1 LWYANIKLSFKR
13 LDYDTGSENLKLLR
27 NDTFEIQISPQGN
40 VESIFLT
47 DDPEK
52 MNWVIDAHYVKDAG
66 YSSQDK
72 RFGQWS
78 AIVDDEGIESVN
90 LQPHIHFIDDKSA
103 IVTFSHDKFKV
114 EYEYL
119 LNNNGEL
126 LWNIRCS
133 NPTHYPVRVNGFHS
147 WFSLAYIMFRDE
159 DVLRNMKHSCAVF
172 PHLGGDFSKFAAMRR
187 SNEAPHLAIYSTG
200 DRVTAFGTYCSYVNR
215 FLEQVSPS
223 LDGMLYHRLSFVE
236 DGSSMEQ
243 SAGNDWI
250 YGGDYSSLTLEPS
263 EERKWSFVFTPFKD
277 QEEFYKKAQKYGHPH
292 WTYSHVTTTDGK
304 FFAEVNLPEEETLIS
319 VKIVSVVDEAGTL
332 KETDITNEFKL
343 VSNEKS
349 KRLRV
354 VIPLRSAGEIKLE
367 AALTNGKCDVLVGNV
382 LEPIHNLL
390 EKRAEWLCNHSF
402 NTTQE
407 STRPYAFLPL
417 SNQGESLG
425 KLSFIL
431 MKNLLSLP
439 VPTQVNKVETS
450 AFLDL
455 KHHWFEDGDF
465 MVPRPLY
472 GAGTFYRIYDFDYIG
487 HVYYLLSRFDKSLL
501 SHTSPGTY
509 LFWAAQVMCMRLDP
523 DCHRNKREKEESQLV
538 GVFILY
544 ITDLLEDLK
553 KNELFYWHDKLHK
566 LWLQFVEGLKQGS
579 KGYQGAVTE
588 HFYDNAGFGPTC
600 EALCLA
606 KLTDEAELYAPLII
620 ANIGFSNDYRAN
632 APDRWWEALSFMT
645 HSLWGGLVA
654 GAARSSY
661 ETLGDTRLLEA
672 GYRATMAVFNC
683 YDWNVYSTT
692 RKLKPGEAASTYS
705 IAAPNLNM
713 PELSRNRFGQSIF
726 KKSSD
731 PLFSSL
737 FSNIEGDDWDM
748 GEELVSYMLGFG
760 STTYLYTDGDGEI
773 SCVNGFIE
781 QVEQG
786 WEITSYAAYPT
797 RYVMLEKGLTFVS
810 KAGEMVK
817 RILFIDGQ
825 FKSTEI
831 KI

>member
-1 LWYANIKLSFKR
+1 M
-13 LDYDTGSENLKLLR
+13 KLLR
-27 NDTFEIQISPQGN
+27 NDTFEVYLSPQGT
-40 VESIFLT
+40 VESLLLT
-47 DDPEK
+47 DDPDK
-52 MNWVIDAHYVKDAG
+52 MNWVIDLQYVKDAG
-66 YSSQDK
+66 YSDQDK

-78 AIVDDEGIESVN
+78 AMIDNEMIESDNLQAHIEVVDD
-90 LQPHIHFIDDKSA
+90 QSA
-103 IVTFSHDKFKV
+103 TVVFVHDKFKV
-114 EYEYL
+114 QYEYL
-119 LNNNGEL
+119 LNHNGE
-126 LWNIRCS
+126 WKWSIRCS
-133 NPTHYPVRVNGFHS
+133 NPTNHPVKVNGFHC
-147 WFSLAYIMFRDE
+147 WFSLAYIMFRDR

-200 DRVTAFGTYCSYVNR
+200 NRVAAFGTYCSYVNR

-236 DGSSMEQ
+236 DGSSMGQ
-243 SAGNDWI
+243 SADNDWI
-250 YGGDYSSLTLEPS
+250 YSGDYSSITLAPS
-263 EERKWSFVFTPFKD
+263 DEREWSFVFTPFKD
-277 QEEFYKKAQKYGHPH
+277 QEEFYTKALKYGHPH
-292 WTYSHVTTTDGK
+292 WTYSHVTTTEGK
-304 FFAEVNLPEEETLIS
+304 FFAEVNLPEKDTLHS
-319 VKIVSVVDEAGTL
+319 VKIFSALDEAGTM
-332 KETDITNEFKL
+332 KEADITNEFKFI
-343 VSNEKS
+343 SNEKS
-349 KRLRV
+349 KRLRA
-354 VIPLRSAGEIKLE
+354 VIPLTSAGEIKLE
-367 AALTNGKCDVLVGNV
+367 AILGNGKCDVLVGNV

-390 EKRAEWLCNHSF
+390 ERRAAWLCNHSF
-402 NTTQE
+402 NASQE
-407 STRPYAFLPL
+407 STRPYAFMPL

-431 MKNLLSLP
+431 MKNLLSP
-439 VPTQVNKVETS
+439 PAAKEVNKVETS

-465 MVPRPLY
+465 TTPKPLY
-472 GAGTFYRIYDFDYIG
+472 GSFYRIYDFDYIG
-487 HVYYLLSRFDKSLL
+487 HVYYLLSRFDPSLL
-501 SHTSPGTY
+501 SYAKPDTY
-509 LFWAAQVMCMRLDP
+509 LTWAAQVMCIRLDP

-544 ITDLLEDLK
+544 IADLLEDLK
-553 KNELFYWHDKLHK
+553 KNELIYWYDKLHR

-579 KGYQGAVTE
+579 QGYQGAVTE

-606 KLTDEAELYAPLII
+606 KLKDEAELYAPLII

-731 PLFSSL
+731 PLFSRL

-748 GEELVSYMLGFG
+748 GEELVAYMLGFG

-773 SCVNGFIE
+773 RCVNGFIE
-781 QVEQG
+781 PAEKG
-786 WEITSYAAYPT
+786 WRITSYAAYPT
-797 RYVMLEKGLTFVS
+797 RYVMLEKGLSFTS
-810 KAGEMVK
+810 NAGEMVK
-817 RILFIDGQ
+817 SILFIDDQ
-825 FKSTEI
+825 FKRTEI

>member
-1 LWYANIKLSFKR
+1 M
-13 LDYDTGSENLKLLR
+13 KLLR
-27 NDTFEIQISPQGN
+27 NDTFEVYLSPQGT
-40 VESIFLT
+40 VESLFLT
-47 DDPEK
+47 DDPDK
-52 MNWVIDAHYVKDAG
+52 MNWVIDAQYVKDTG
-66 YSSQDK
+66 YSGQDK

-78 AIVDDEGIESVN
+78 ATVDDECIESVN
-90 LQPHIHFIDDKSA
+90 LQPYMHVTDDKAAVVS
-103 IVTFSHDKFKV
+103 FLHEKFKV

-126 LWNIRCS
+126 QWNIRCS
-133 NPTHYPVRVNGFHS
+133 NASNYSIKVNGFHS
-147 WFSLAYIMFRDE
+147 WFSLAYIMFRDR

-236 DGSSMEQ
+236 DGSSMGQ
-243 SAGNDWI
+243 SAENDWI
-250 YGGDYSSLTLEPS
+250 YGGDYTSITLKPL
-263 EERKWSFVFTPFKD
+263 EERTWSFVFTPFKD
-277 QEEFYKKAQKYGHPH
+277 QEDFYAKAQKYGHPH

-304 FFAEVNLPEEETLIS
+304 FFAELSLPEEETLLS
-319 VKIVSVVDEAGTL
+319 AKIVSAVDETGTT
-332 KETDITNEFKL
+332 KKTDITNEFKF

-354 VIPLRSAGEIKLE
+354 VVPMKSAGEIKLE
-367 AALTNGKCDVLVGNV
+367 ATLGNGKCDVLVGNV

-390 EKRAEWLCNHSF
+390 ERRAAWLCSNSF
-402 NTTQE
+402 NANQE
-407 STRPYAFLPL
+407 STRPYAFKPL

-431 MKNLLSLP
+431 MKNLLSPP
-439 VPTQVNKVETS
+439 VPKEVHNVETS

-455 KHHWFEDGDF
+455 KQHWFEDGDF
-465 MVPRPLY
+465 MNPRPLY
-472 GAGTFYRIYDFDYIG
+472 GSFYRIYDFDYIG
-487 HVYYLLSRFDKSLL
+487 HVYYLLSRFDQSLL
-501 SHTSPGTY
+501 AYANPETY
-509 LFWAAQVMCMRLDP
+509 LTWAAQVMCMRLDP
-523 DCHRNKREKEESQLV
+523 DCHRTKREKEESQLV

-544 ITDLLEDLK
+544 IADLLEDLK
-553 KNELFYWHDKLHK
+553 KRELTYWHDKLHR

-579 KGYQGAVTE
+579 QGYQGAVTE

-606 KLTDEAELYAPLII
+606 NLTDEADLYAPLII

-748 GEELVSYMLGFG
+748 GEELVAYMLGFG

-773 SCVNGFIE
+773 RCVNGIIE
-781 QVEQG
+781 PAEKG
-786 WEITSYAAYPT
+786 WKITSYAAYPT
-797 RYVMLEKGLTFVS
+797 RYVMLEKGLMFDS
-810 KAGEMVK
+810 NAGEIVK
-817 RILFIDGQ
+817 SILFIDGQ
-825 FKSTEI
+825 FQSTEI